1 MNNPQQGDLTH
12 FLNSEKLE
20 EIIPLVYDELRRI
33 ANAVFRREREGH
45 TLQPTA
51 LVNEAY
57 LRLLESEGKIK
68 WQNRAHFFGIA
79 ARLMRQILVNH
90 ALAKKAEKRGGG
102 KTLLALDEAQ
112 NKTDLKTVEILEL
125 HDALEKLA
133 HLDSEQANIVELRFF
148 GGLTLEETAEF
159 LNIPVMRVRREWNS
173 AKLWLYKSLDNS
185 KA

>member
-1 MNNPQQGDLTH
+1 MFSMREPQPGEITQL
-12 FLNSEKLE
+12 LKSEKLE
-20 EIIPLVYDELRRI
+20 EMMPLVYDELRRI
-33 ANAVFRREREGH
+33 ADAVFRRERIGH

-57 LRLLESEGKIK
+57 LRLLESDGKIE

-79 ARLMRQILVNH
+79 ARLMRQIPVNH

-102 KTLLALDEAQ
+102 ETLISLDEARSEA
-112 NKTDLKTVEILEL
+112 KLSTVEILEL

-133 HLDSEQANIVELRFF
+133 KLDAEQSQIVELRFF

-159 LNIPVMRVRREWNS
+159 LQIPVMRVRREWNS
-173 AKLWLYKSLDNS
+173 AKLWLYKTLDS
-185 KA
+185 

>member
-1 MNNPQQGDLTH
+1 MNEPQPGEITQL
-12 FLNSEKLE
+12 LKSEKLE
-20 EIIPLVYDELRRI
+20 EMMPLVYNELRRLADSI
-33 ANAVFRREREGH
+33 FRRERIGH

-57 LRLLESEGKIK
+57 LRLSESNGKIE

-102 KTLLALDEAQ
+102 KTLVSLDEARSESKL
-112 NKTDLKTVEILEL
+112 NSVEILEL
-125 HDALEKLA
+125 HDTLEKLA
-133 HLDSEQANIVELRFF
+133 ALDAEQARIVELRFF

-159 LNIPVMRVRREWNS
+159 LNIPVMRVRREWEL
-173 AKLWLYKSLDNS
+173 AKLWFYKMLDDS
-185 KA
+185 KN